1 MIFAQTHS
9 FAEKRGDGLW
19 SRHDEPQMELGEAF
33 NAQRDNVYTSY
44 IRYGEDVEVGDLLK
58 SKSDLLALTSAGV
71 LDGDLAVGTK
81 KIPLAAASTLSSIIS
96 GGLFTD
102 ATDLKEMRGHALLR
116 AVDTAGSTRRG
127 IVIGIKAQSL
137 DVIWLTDDGT
147 LDVAMADATTSIELQ
162 APWIL
167 EKAGATDHVVAVSQA
182 AGKAK
187 EFGLVLY
194 CGFGAIKAGAAVVA
208 GAPLRPVAGGEA
220 DDETGGTQPE
230 AVIASALT
238 AGANDEVIWANI
250 DCKPISKIPF
260 QADPFL
266 RGTKRP
272 GEA

>member
-9 FAEKRGDGLW
+9 FAESRGDGLW

-33 NAQRDNVYTSY
+33 NAQRDNVFTSY
-44 IRYGEDVEVGDLLK
+44 IRYGEDVAIGDLLK
-58 SKSDLLALTSAGV
+58 SKNDLLALTSAGV

-81 KIPLAAASTLSSIIS
+81 QIPLAATSTLSSILS
-96 GGLFTD
+96 DGLFTND
-102 ATDLKEMRGHALLR
+102 TDLKEMRGYALLR
-116 AVDTAGSTRRG
+116 AVDTAGPTYRRA
-127 IVIGIKAQSL
+127 IVIGIQAQRL
-137 DVIWLTDDGT
+137 DVIWLTSKGT
-147 LDVAMADATTSIELQ
+147 LDVALADATTSIELQ

-167 EKAGATDHVVAVSQA
+167 EKAGATDHVVAVAQA
-182 AGKAK
+182 AGKKK

-194 CGFGAIKAGAAVVA
+194 CGFGAIKAGAAIAA
-208 GAPLRPVAGGEA
+208 GAPLRPIASGEA
-220 DDETGGTQPE
+220 DDEAGGTQPE

-238 AGANDEVIWANI
+238 AGLDDEVIWANI

-272 GEA
+272 GE